1 MADKIGTD
9 EYGEILIYQ
18 TDDGQTNIEV
28 KIEDDTVWLTQQQL
42 TELYQCSK
50 SNISEHIK
58 HIFEEGE
65 LDKDSVVRK
74 FRITESAT
82 SSPSEKMFFKCS
94 LMVDLAFPNSAAIWS
109 WVSQTVSSPMR
120 TSILM
125 LPSAERYINISFSI
139 A

>member
-125 LPSAERYINISFSI
+125 LPSVERYISISFSI

>member
-1 MADKIGTD
+1 MEENNKIPIYTD
-9 EYGEILIYQ
+9 N
-18 TDDGQTNIEV
+18 DGLTKIDV
-28 KIEDDTVWLTQQQL
+28 KLEEDTLWLTQAQMC
-42 TELYQCSK
+42 ELYQTSK
-50 SNISEHIK
+50 SNVSEYIK

-65 LDKDSVVRK
+65 LQEDSVVRK

>member
-1 MADKIGTD
+1 
-9 EYGEILIYQ
+9 
-18 TDDGQTNIEV
+18 
-28 KIEDDTVWLTQQQL
+28 
-42 TELYQCSK
+42 
-50 SNISEHIK
+50 
-58 HIFEEGE
+58 
-65 LDKDSVVRK
+65 
-74 FRITESAT
+74 
-82 SSPSEKMFFKCS
+82 MFFKCS